1 MAIHLFNED
10 CLSWLQRRES
20 ESIHAVV
27 TDPPFSVEDFDPAEV
42 GKLRSGSGGVWR
54 QPPTLSGSRRAPVPR
69 FTVLSAADQQKA
81 YAFFVAVA
89 TELYRCLVPGAH
101 VFIATTPTLSHLV
114 YLPLLGTGFEK
125 RGEIIRLVQTLRGG
139 DRPKGAES
147 EFPAVTVMPRAGWEP
162 WGLFRKPFE
171 GTVADCLR
179 QWGTGALQRE
189 TNERPFTDVIPSSP
203 TCKSERNLS
212 PHPCLKPQAFMRQVV
227 RAALPLRK
235 GVVLDPFMGGGS
247 TIAAAEALGFDAVG
261 LERDQQFFH
270 RAVEG
275 IPLLAQYVCD

>member
-1 MAIHLFNED
+1 VAIHLFNED

-125 RGEIIRLVQTLRGG
+125 RGEIIRLVQTL
-139 DRPKGAES
+139 
-147 EFPAVTVMPRAGWEP
+147 
-162 WGLFRKPFE
+162 
-171 GTVADCLR
+171 
-179 QWGTGALQRE
+179 
-189 TNERPFTDVIPSSP
+189 
-203 TCKSERNLS
+203 
-212 PHPCLKPQAFMRQVV
+212 
-227 RAALPLRK
+227 
-235 GVVLDPFMGGGS
+235 
-247 TIAAAEALGFDAVG
+247 
-261 LERDQQFFH
+261 
-270 RAVEG
+270 
-275 IPLLAQYVCD
+275 